1 MPSQSASL
9 TAPPK
14 GEPSS
19 TSNTPAASAMFA
31 DSSPKGGAKFHFKYA
46 GSVRNVRCQ
55 RLQRRGRSQVPPQI
69 RLQRPQCSLP
79 APAKERPE
87 PSSTSNTPA
96 ASAMFAAS
104 ACKGRAGGQGLP
116 LPLGEVPRRG
126 GEGIGCAGTY
136 QPCSGKRGGTGSLSR
151 ICWKR

>member
-79 APAKERPE
+79 APAKEGPE
-87 PSSTSNTPA
+87 AKACLSLWERCPA
-96 ASAMFAAS
+96 
-104 ACKGRAGGQGLP
+104 GEERA
-116 LPLGEVPRRG
+116 LGAQERISHVLVNAEVRDLYR
-126 GEGIGCAGTY
+126 EYAG
-136 QPCSGKRGGTGSLSR
+136 SGKVKCKTGADPPLSFSDW
-151 ICWKR
+151 I